1 MENCTSKPFKNS
13 ELTRDDFDGGP
24 ISLNNID
31 AKLYLGNVSAAV
43 DVDTLQQC
51 KITHILTLDTC
62 PLPRKIIEMR
72 NVKVK
77 FIHLVDQPKEDIL
90 SYLQETDCF
99 INEAIENGIILVH
112 CYYGMSRSAAVVI
125 AYVMKKYSIKYEE
138 ALDRVKE
145 KRKIVFPNEG
155 FAYQLKLYEEM
166 GYTID
171 RSNPKYREFRLSI
184 AADKVRKTKI
194 LPQNYLDLIKSDPGL
209 MQVKPD
215 PKVYRCKKCRRIVAS
230 ESNIIPHTEK
240 NKLYWNGKNRPE
252 LVDNNEPEKTIC
264 QKTYFVEPIAWMQ
277 TIVHNVQGKLNCP
290 KCASKL
296 GSFSWVMGCQCPC
309 GTKVSPAFYLIPS
322 KVEWS
327 NAVQNIQITV

>member
-31 AKLYLGNVSAAV
+31 AKLYLGKFLVVDCCKFVYLLIVLGNVSAAV

-112 CYYGMSRSAAVVI
+112 W
-125 AYVMKKYSIKYEE
+125 YV
-138 ALDRVKE
+138 
-145 KRKIVFPNEG
+145 F
-155 FAYQLKLYEEM
+155 
-166 GYTID
+166 
-171 RSNPKYREFRLSI
+171 
-184 AADKVRKTKI
+184 
-194 LPQNYLDLIKSDPGL
+194 
-209 MQVKPD
+209 
-215 PKVYRCKKCRRIVAS
+215 
-230 ESNIIPHTEK
+230 H
-240 NKLYWNGKNRPE
+240 
-252 LVDNNEPEKTIC
+252 
-264 QKTYFVEPIAWMQ
+264 
-277 TIVHNVQGKLNCP
+277 
-290 KCASKL
+290 
-296 GSFSWVMGCQCPC
+296 
-309 GTKVSPAFYLIPS
+309 
-322 KVEWS
+322 
-327 NAVQNIQITV
+327 